1 MKRNLIFFPK
11 RNRGRRKPASAGCLA
26 GTPGIPHPSRLL
38 SLSGALGLSVV
49 MGISLPMTALA
60 SSPEFARTSEE
71 WASLQDNILEYDE
84 LADLIHEYNIT
95 VQNNQYTYNQF
106 IKDYGRSKTDV
117 AEKYRELADDLEDE
131 VTGEDGAGRVSDY
144 QLELQAKELREQADD
159 NVEDSRTYQ
168 LTYAQAED
176 SLVQSAQSNFI
187 SYYKNQ
193 LELEAALET
202 KKTLENTYTLTIAQR
217 QAGTA
222 TDADVLDAQEAVLN
236 QETTISNLEQTIEN
250 TRQTLIVMCGW
261 QGSDQPQIQQVPEVD
276 LAQIDAINL
285 EADQQTALE
294 TNYTLRINQIKL
306 ENAEDADNKANIQ
319 KTIDANKRQIGV
331 SVASAWQSLN
341 TARLSYEQAVSDETA
356 EERNM
361 TLAQQK
367 WDAGMI
373 TRYDYENQQST
384 LASKKL
390 AVQTAQLDLLT
401 ALENYRWNVNGLASA
416 E

>member
-1 MKRNLIFFPK
+1 MIQ
-11 RNRGRRKPASAGCLA
+11 NRKIMQISAA
-26 GTPGIPHPSRLL
+26 AISLL
-38 SLSGALGLSVV
+38 TAAV
-49 MGISLPMTALA
+49 MGAAVPMTALA

-71 WASLQDNILEYDE
+71 WASLQDNILEYSE

-95 VQNNQYTYNQF
+95 VQNNQYEYNQF
-106 IKDYGRSKTDV
+106 VKDYGRSKTDV
-117 AEKYRELADDLEDE
+117 AEKYRDLADELESE
-131 VTGEDGAGRVSDY
+131 ITGEDGTGRVSDY
-144 QLELQAKELREQADD
+144 QLELQAKQLREQADD

-202 KKTLENTYTLTIAQR
+202 KKTLENTYTLTVAQR

-261 QGSDQPQIQQVPEVD
+261 QGSDQPQIQQVPEIE
-276 LAQIDAINL
+276 LSQIDAINL

-341 TARLSYEQAVSDETA
+341 TARLSYEQAVSDEAA

-361 TLAQQK
+361 TLSQQK

-373 TRYDYENQQST
+373 TRYDYESQQAA
-384 LASKKL
+384 LVSKKL
-390 AVQTAQLDLLT
+390 AIQTAKLELLQ
-401 ALENYRWNVNGLASA
+401 ALETYRWNVNGLASA

>member
-1 MKRNLIFFPK
+1 MIQ
-11 RNRGRRKPASAGCLA
+11 NRKIMQISAA
-26 GTPGIPHPSRLL
+26 AISLL
-38 SLSGALGLSVV
+38 TAAV
-49 MGISLPMTALA
+49 MGAAVPMTALA

-71 WASLQDNILEYDE
+71 WASLQDNILEYSE

-95 VQNNQYTYNQF
+95 VQNNQYEYNQF
-106 IKDYGRSKTDV
+106 VKDYGRSKTDV
-117 AEKYRELADDLEDE
+117 AEKYRDLADELESE
-131 VTGEDGAGRVSDY
+131 ITGEDGTGRVSDY
-144 QLELQAKELREQADD
+144 QLELQAKQLREQADD

-202 KKTLENTYTLTIAQR
+202 KKTLENTYTLTVAQR

-261 QGSDQPQIQQVPEVD
+261 QGSDQPQIQQVPEIE
-276 LAQIDAINL
+276 LSQIDSINL

-341 TARLSYEQAVSDETA
+341 TARLSYEQAVSDEAA

-361 TLAQQK
+361 TLSQQK

-373 TRYDYENQQST
+373 TRYDYESQQAA
-384 LASKKL
+384 LVSKKL
-390 AVQTAQLDLLT
+390 AIQTAKLELLQ
-401 ALENYRWNVNGLASA
+401 ALETYRWNVNGLASA

>member
-1 MKRNLIFFPK
+1 MPERSQSC
-11 RNRGRRKPASAGCLA
+11 RKQAATLCLSAV
-26 GTPGIPHPSRLL
+26 I
-38 SLSGALGLSVV
+38 
-49 MGISLPMTALA
+49 TALLPVTVHA
-60 SSPEFARTSEE
+60 ASPEFARTSEE
-71 WASLQDNILEYDE
+71 WAALQDNVLEYNE
-84 LADLIHEYNIT
+84 LADLIHEYNVT
-95 VQNNQYTYNQF
+95 VQNNQYTYNKF
-106 IKDYGRSKTDV
+106 IKDYGRTKTDV
-117 AEKYRELADDLEDE
+117 ADKYRELAEDLEDDR
-131 VTGEDGAGRVSDY
+131 TGEDGAGRITDY
-144 QLELQAKELREQADD
+144 QLEQQAKQLREQADD

-168 LTYAQAED
+168 LTYAKAED

-193 LELEAALET
+193 LELESALET
-202 KKTLENTYTLTIAQR
+202 KKTLENAYSLAAAQR
-217 QAGTA
+217 QAGTV
-222 TDADVLDAQEAVLN
+222 TDTDVLDAWEAVLN
-236 QETTISNLEQTIEN
+236 QETTIANLEQTIEN

-261 QGSDQPQIQQVPEVD
+261 QGNDQPEIQNVPEVE
-276 LAQIDAINL
+276 LAQIDAIDL
-285 EADQQTALE
+285 EADKQTALE

-306 ENAEDADNKANIQ
+306 ENAENAENKENIQ

-331 SVASAWQSLN
+331 SVTSAWQSLN
-341 TARLSYEQAVSDETA
+341 TARLSYEQAISDEAA

-367 WDAGMI
+367 WNAGMI
-373 TRYDYENQQST
+373 TKYDYENQQST